1 MKVDA
6 SRGRLYDS
14 HKNLHHHWDDLSDLW
29 SDSVK
34 QDFEEQIWEPMNI
47 LTLEA
52 LRAID
57 RLGQIFAQMKMECEG
72 TENVMSI
79 S

>member
-14 HKNLHHHWDDLSDLW
+14 QKGLRNHWDDLSELW
-29 SDSVK
+29 TDGVH

-47 LTLEA
+47 LTVEA